1 MFSALMI
8 TFHVK
13 YNCTKSM
20 HTFSIE
26 PVSWSMISSY
36 WYNNIHFGF
45 TPQQHFDKT
54 PQHSLLKEMF
64 IQVGNNIYNFAFV
77 VLFKQHFFFYR
88 NNINKVDTTIII

>member
-77 VLFKQHFFFYR
+77 VLFKQHFFYR